1 MPTHEYTKFDEL
13 VSPSIPKSPEQAK
26 PFKKFVGNQVFSLLK
41 DDTEINAFVE
51 QAISL
56 SGVNPGRRIIS
67 ENYGIELI
75 KNFKSESK
83 GTGSRA
89 VAISLYYLL
98 LKTPDTTDR
107 RYSDCAR
114 AITEFLF
121 DENTEFEKKFELRLT
136 SLNANQTKDYPTSWA
151 NLLEERAQFSDIE
164 ISIGSEKA
172 GFQIADIQQF
182 EPFFEKAIELGEPFR
197 FRISPAIVGDG
208 MALQICEGKTY
219 PLRFS
224 RSRFVFPASTEPL
237 IFPSQNEP
245 HTNRFLCEATDTKP
259 IQFVFLIGSRQL
271 KKAIFEF
278 AQSTPIARE
287 ISVQKLDRFSQQ
299 CEKLE
304 GLLWVRRINISF
316 FLPDL
321 SC

>member
-1 MPTHEYTKFDEL
+1 MPNYEYTKFEEL

-26 PFKKFVGNQVFSLLK
+26 PYKKFVGNQVFSLLK

-98 LKTPDTTDR
+98 LKIPDTTDR
-107 RYSDCAR
+107 RYSDCAK
-114 AITEFLF
+114 AITKFLF
-121 DENTEFEKKFELRLT
+121 DEDTKFEEKFEFHLA
-136 SLNANQTKDYPTSWA
+136 SLDASQSKDHPDTWD
-151 NLLEERAQFSDIE
+151 NFLEERAQFSDVE

-182 EPFFEKAIELGEPFR
+182 QPFFEKSIELGEPFR
-197 FRISPAIVGDG
+197 FRISSAIGGDG
-208 MALQICEGKTY
+208 MALQICEGKIY

-224 RSRFVFPASTEPL
+224 RSRLVFPASTEPL

-245 HTNRFLCEATDTKP
+245 YTNRFLCEPTDAKP
-259 IQFVFLIGSRQL
+259 IQFVFLVGNKQL

-278 AQSTPIARE
+278 AHSIPIGRE
-287 ISVQKLDRFSQQ
+287 VSVRKMDRFSQQ
-299 CEKLE
+299 CRKLT
-304 GLLWVRRINISF
+304 GLLWVRRINVSF
-316 FLPDL
+316 VQPGS